1 MLLYVNEVVKLN
13 EGKNRSLIESMLI
26 TGIRISRIT
35 TGLKRPFKTA
45 LRSLEAIE
53 SILIEIDTDS
63 GKTGYGGAAPTA
75 VITGDTAGSIT
86 EGVQFIADRVT
97 GLDIRNL
104 EIIMQRINSS
114 MAGNSSA
121 KAAVDMAVYDLYGKF
136 YSTPVYRLLGGF
148 RNTLVTDL
156 TISLNSPEEMVEE
169 SMEAVRQGVKILKI
183 KVGGNTEMDLVRMKA
198 VREAV
203 GPDIGLRIDANQGW
217 KPKEA
222 VEIVNRMQDEGIGL
236 DFVEQPVAAEDFE
249 GMCYVKERVT
259 VPVVADESV
268 FSPADALR
276 LVNMRAADGIN
287 IKLMK
292 SGGICNAVKIADIA
306 EAAGLFCMVGS
317 MMESHAGLT
326 AAAHLAAAR
335 AVVREVDLDVP
346 LLCSEKKEKG
356 GTKYNGTT
364 ITLPEDPGLGISAPD

>member
-1 MLLYVNEVVKLN
+1 
-13 EGKNRSLIESMLI
+13 MLI
-26 TGIRISRIT
+26 TGVKISRMS

-45 LRSLEAIE
+45 LRTLESIE
-53 SILIEIDTDS
+53 NILIEITTDS
-63 GKTGYGGAAPTA
+63 DKTGYGGAAPTA

-86 EGVQFIADRVT
+86 EGIQFIIDRIV

-104 EIIMQRINSS
+104 EIIMQKINGS
-114 MAGNSSA
+114 MAGNTSA
-121 KAAVDMAVYDLYGKF
+121 KAAVDMAIYDLYGKF
-136 YSTPVYRLLGGF
+136 YSAPVYRLLGGF

-156 TISLNSPEEMVEE
+156 TISLNSPEEMAEE

-183 KVGGNTEMDLVRMKA
+183 KVGGNTEMDLARIKA
-198 VREAV
+198 VREAAGSDV
-203 GPDIGLRIDANQGW
+203 RLRIDANQGW

-222 VEIVNRMQDEGIGL
+222 VEIVNLMQNEGIGL
-236 DFVEQPVAAEDFE
+236 DFVEQPVGADDFE
-249 GMCYVKERVT
+249 GMRYVRERVT
-259 VPVVADESV
+259 VPVIADESV

-276 LVNMRAADGIN
+276 IVNMGAADGIN

-292 SGGICNAVKIADIA
+292 SGGIYNAVKIADIA
-306 EAAGLFCMVGS
+306 ETAGLFCMVGS

-356 GTKYNGTT
+356 GTEYHGTV
-364 ITLPEDPGLGISAPD
+364 IKLPEAPGLGISGTMIP